1 MKDGV
6 MLKGTMCI
14 LIMIVTQDSFEQHT
28 SLPLFYLQVSF
39 FGNFP
44 ANNNNNLS
52 ATVVGK
58 KTLIFINLLKK

>member
-44 ANNNNNLS
+44 ANNNNNNLS

-58 KTLIFINLLKK
+58 KTLIFINL

>member
-44 ANNNNNLS
+44 ANNNNLS

-58 KTLIFINLLKK
+58 KTLIFINL

>member
-1 MKDGV
+1 MKDSV

-39 FGNFP
+39 LRNFQ
-44 ANNNNNLS
+44 ANNDNLS
-52 ATVVGK
+52 ATVVSK
-58 KTLIFINLLKK
+58 KTLIFINP

>member
-1 MKDGV
+1 

-39 FGNFP
+39 LRNFQ
-44 ANNNNNLS
+44 ANNDNLS
-52 ATVVGK
+52 ATVVSK
-58 KTLIFINLLKK
+58 KTLIFINP

>member
-39 FGNFP
+39 LKNFQ
-44 ANNNNNLS
+44 ANNENLS

-58 KTLIFINLLKK
+58 KTLIFINP

>member
-14 LIMIVTQDSFEQHT
+14 LIMTVTQDSFEQHT

-58 KTLIFINLLKK
+58 KTLIFINL

>member
-6 MLKGTMCI
+6 MFKWTMCI
-14 LIMIVTQDSFEQHT
+14 LIMIVTQDSFEQPT

-39 FGNFP
+39 LRNFQ
-44 ANNNNNLS
+44 ANNENLS

-58 KTLIFINLLKK
+58 KTLIFINL

>member
-1 MKDGV
+1 M

-58 KTLIFINLLKK
+58 KTLIFINL

>member
-28 SLPLFYLQVSF
+28 SLPLFYLQVSSLR
-39 FGNFP
+39 NFQ
-44 ANNNNNLS
+44 ANNENLS

-58 KTLIFINLLKK
+58 KTLIFINP

>member
-39 FGNFP
+39 LRNFQ
-44 ANNNNNLS
+44 ANNYNLS
-52 ATVVGK
+52 ATVVSK
-58 KTLIFINLLKK
+58 KTLIFINP

>member
-39 FGNFP
+39 LRNFQ
-44 ANNNNNLS
+44 ANNENLS

-58 KTLIFINLLKK
+58 KTLIFINP

>member
-39 FGNFP
+39 LRNFK
-44 ANNNNNLS
+44 ANNDNLS
-52 ATVVGK
+52 ATVVSK
-58 KTLIFINLLKK
+58 KTLIFINP

>member
-1 MKDGV
+1 MKDSV

-58 KTLIFINLLKK
+58 KTLIFINL

>member
-39 FGNFP
+39 LRNFQ
-44 ANNNNNLS
+44 ANNDNLS

-58 KTLIFINLLKK
+58 KTLIFINP

>member
-58 KTLIFINLLKK
+58 KTLIFINL

>member
-14 LIMIVTQDSFEQHT
+14 LIMMVMQDSFEQHT
-28 SLPLFYLQVSF
+28 SLPLFYLLVSILR
-39 FGNFP
+39 NFP
-44 ANNNNNLS
+44 TKNNNLS

-58 KTLIFINLLKK
+58 KTLIFINL

>member
-39 FGNFP
+39 FENFP

-58 KTLIFINLLKK
+58 KTLIFINL

>member
-44 ANNNNNLS
+44 ANNNSNLS

-58 KTLIFINLLKK
+58 KTLIFINL

>member
-39 FGNFP
+39 LRNFQ
-44 ANNNNNLS
+44 ANNGNLS
-52 ATVVGK
+52 ATVVSK
-58 KTLIFINLLKK
+58 KTLIFINP

>member
-52 ATVVGK
+52 ATVAGK
-58 KTLIFINLLKK
+58 KP

>member
-28 SLPLFYLQVSF
+28 SLPLFYLQVSSLR
-39 FGNFP
+39 NFQ
-44 ANNNNNLS
+44 ANNDNLS

-58 KTLIFINLLKK
+58 KTLIFINP

>member
-52 ATVVGK
+52 ATVVGR
-58 KTLIFINLLKK
+58 KTLIFINL

>member
-1 MKDGV
+1 
-6 MLKGTMCI
+6 MLKGTTCI

-44 ANNNNNLS
+44 ANNNNLS

-58 KTLIFINLLKK
+58 KTLIFINL

>member
-6 MLKGTMCI
+6 MHKGTMCI

-44 ANNNNNLS
+44 ANNNLS
-52 ATVVGK
+52 ATVAGK
-58 KTLIFINLLKK
+58 KTLIFINL

>member
-1 MKDGV
+1 

-58 KTLIFINLLKK
+58 KTLIFINL

>member
-1 MKDGV
+1 

-28 SLPLFYLQVSF
+28 SLPLFYLQVSSLR
-39 FGNFP
+39 NFQ
-44 ANNNNNLS
+44 ANNENLS

-58 KTLIFINLLKK
+58 KTLIFINP

>member
-39 FGNFP
+39 LRNFQ
-44 ANNNNNLS
+44 ANNDNLC

-58 KTLIFINLLKK
+58 KTLIFINP

>member
-6 MLKGTMCI
+6 MFKWTMCI

-39 FGNFP
+39 LRNFQ
-44 ANNNNNLS
+44 ANNENLS

-58 KTLIFINLLKK
+58 KTLIFINP

>member
-6 MLKGTMCI
+6 MHKGTMCI

-58 KTLIFINLLKK
+58 KTLIFINL

>member
-14 LIMIVTQDSFEQHT
+14 LIMIVMQDSFEQHT

-58 KTLIFINLLKK
+58 KTLIFINL

>member
-14 LIMIVTQDSFEQHT
+14 LIMIVTQDYFEQHT
-28 SLPLFYLQVSF
+28 SLPLFYLQVSSLR
-39 FGNFP
+39 NFQ
-44 ANNNNNLS
+44 ANNDNLS

-58 KTLIFINLLKK
+58 KTLIFINP

>member
-39 FGNFP
+39 LRNFQ
-44 ANNNNNLS
+44 ANNDNLS
-52 ATVVGK
+52 ATVVSK
-58 KTLIFINLLKK
+58 KTLIFINP